1 MKAFLIDP
9 DLQVIQE
16 IDDDFED
23 FRLIQK
29 TIEVDCFTVA
39 GYIGEYPVRDAVYC
53 DDEGLLKIN
62 FMFTKMEHY
71 PTPLA
76 GKILVIGA
84 RADGHSKDVNISLK
98 DLMKQ
103 VTFMPTTEVV
113 RQYGG

>member
-9 DLQVIQE
+9 DLQIIQE
-16 IDDDFED
+16 VDDDFED

-29 TIEVDCFTVA
+29 TIEVDCFTIA
-39 GYIGEYPVRDAVYC
+39 GYIGEYPVRDAVFC

-62 FMFTKMEHY
+62 LMFTKMEHY

-84 RADGHSKDVNISLK
+84 KADGYSKDVNISLEE
-98 DLMKQ
+98 LTKQ
-103 VTFMPTTEVV
+103 VTFMTTSQVV
-113 RQYGG
+113 KQYGG